1 LWRIIVWEKRIDVFS
16 SHQPEGLMNRL
27 MGHNMTRKDGAEH
40 LAERKVFLKA
50 VSPQAVK
57 EVWIERFRTHAQR
70 ILCHRGASGVLSL
83 AAGRMRQAP
92 RDAAVQVWDMDQRW
106 MPRGLCQPWAEQAW
120 RNFTVFS

>member
-1 LWRIIVWEKRIDVFS
+1 
-16 SHQPEGLMNRL
+16 MNRL
-27 MGHNMTRKDGAEH
+27 MGHNITRKDGAEH

-92 RDAAVQVWDMDQRW
+92 RDAAVQVWDMDQRECREVYVN
-106 MPRGLCQPWAEQAW
+106 RGRSRHGGTSPSSASVASRSLHTASRP
-120 RNFTVFS
+120 